1 MPVEILQLV
10 IANAPASAAI
20 VLRPKA
26 LERHALVGRGVIR
39 DGHTPSIRIMQ
50 ERIEAVAPKAPR
62 RKQDADVELKK
73 PDALGKKE
81 QQVLAAQKMPDDYGD
96 IFARRGK
103 RDS

>member
-1 MPVEILQLV
+1 
-10 IANAPASAAI
+10 
-20 VLRPKA
+20 
-26 LERHALVGRGVIR
+26 
-39 DGHTPSIRIMQ
+39 MQ